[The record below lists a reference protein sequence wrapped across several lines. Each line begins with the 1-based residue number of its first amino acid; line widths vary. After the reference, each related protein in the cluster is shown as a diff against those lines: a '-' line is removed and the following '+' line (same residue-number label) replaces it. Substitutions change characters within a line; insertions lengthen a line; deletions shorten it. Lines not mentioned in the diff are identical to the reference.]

1 MKTIWTVGGHDPNA
15 AAGIQADLLTA
26 NTLNVTCRT
35 IIASFTAQSDRQVS
49 LSEAVP
55 SLWLKMQWDVLSA
68 EEQPAAIKLG
78 LLNHRDQLIFLRA
91 ALAAWPG
98 VPVIADPVLASSSGH
113 AFAEADLIASWRE
126 LLLPRLTLLTPNI
139 PEAEWLLGYRI
150 ADPDTMIKA
159 AAELRSWGLAAVLI
173 KGGHLAAPHVPMDYF
188 DDGHRAFWLAGK
200 RVERNYRGTGCTL
213 ATAIAAEMSK
223 GLALREAVVMA
234 HAFLQDLLSNSA
246 SMGAPYLH
254 YEKRA
259 FPLPGLSFQQPGSR
273 AAFPSIQGGR
283 IGFYPIVADL
293 RWMKKLVD
301 LGVPSIQLRIK
312 DADPETIAESI
323 QQAVNY
329 CRGKPVRL
337 FINDYWQT
345 AVDAGAYGVH
355 LGQEDL
361 DVLSDSDWDRLQK
374 SGLRL
379 GISTHSYE
387 EAARALAIKPSYIAL
402 GPIFETTCK
411 SMTFGPQGMERLQE
425 WHALCPGIPLV
436 AIGGLK
442 LDHASTL
449 LSYGASGLS
458 VITDVLKA
466 VDPDARTRAWL
477 AVFPRN

>member
-1 MKTIWTVGGHDPNA
+1 LKTLWSVGGHDPNA
-15 AAGIQADLLTA
+15 VAGIQADLLTA
-26 NTLNVTCRT
+26 DALNVKCRT
-35 IIASFTAQSDRQVS
+35 LIASFTAQSDRQVV

-55 SLWLKMQWDVLSA
+55 SPWLKMQWDVLST

-78 LLNHRDQLIFLRA
+78 LLNHRDHLVFLRE
-91 ALAAWPG
+91 ALASWPD
-98 VPVIADPVLASSSGH
+98 VPVIADPVLASSSGY
-113 AFAEADLIASWRE
+113 AFAQADLIASWRE
-126 LLLPRLTLLTPNI
+126 LLLFRLTLLTPNI
-139 PEAEWLLGYRI
+139 PEAERLLGYRI
-150 ADPDTMIKA
+150 PDPGTMIKA

-173 KGGHLAAPHVPMDYF
+173 KGGHLTATHEPMDYF
-188 DDGHRAFWLAGK
+188 DDGHRAFWLPGK
-200 RVERNYRGTGCTL
+200 RVEKNYRGTGCTL
-213 ATAIAAEMSK
+213 ATAIAAYMTK

-234 HAFLQDLLSNSA
+234 HGFLQDLIRYSA
-246 SMGAPYLH
+246 SLGATYLL
-254 YEKRA
+254 YDKRA
-259 FPLPGLSFQQPGSR
+259 FPLPGLSFKQPGSR
-273 AAFPSIQGGR
+273 AAFPAIQEGR
-283 IGFYPIVADL
+283 IGFYPIVPDL
-293 RWMKKLVD
+293 SWMKKLVD

-312 DADPETIAESI
+312 DADPQTISESI
-323 QQAVNY
+323 YEAVDY

-345 AVDAGAYGVH
+345 AIDAGAYGVH

-361 DVLSDSDWDRLQK
+361 DLLSESDWDRLQK

-387 EAARALAIKPSYIAL
+387 EAARALAIQPSYIAL

-411 SMTFGPQGMERLQE
+411 SMAFGPQGMERLRE
-425 WHALCPGIPLV
+425 WHGLCPGIPLV

-442 LDHASTL
+442 LNHASTL

-466 VDPDARTRAWL
+466 EDPDARTRAWL